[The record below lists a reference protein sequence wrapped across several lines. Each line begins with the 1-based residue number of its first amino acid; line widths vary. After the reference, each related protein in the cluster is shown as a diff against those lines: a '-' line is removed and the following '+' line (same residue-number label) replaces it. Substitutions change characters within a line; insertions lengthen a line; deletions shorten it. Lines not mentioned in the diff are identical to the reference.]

1 MKAAYILTAA
11 AALVAVTA
19 HAEPKKPVTKWSC
32 EEFLAVQDD
41 FQPKVIYWSSA
52 KTRGGVSIIDIDG
65 AEKVVPMVIDDC
77 KKEPKQS
84 FMSKVKNAW
93 KKVEADARALGKKL

>member
-1 MKAAYILTAA
+1 
-11 AALVAVTA
+11 
-19 HAEPKKPVTKWSC
+19 
-32 EEFLAVQDD
+32 
-41 FQPKVIYWSSA
+41 
-52 KTRGGVSIIDIDG
+52 
-65 AEKVVPMVIDDC
+65 MVIDDC